1 MPKLSTCLWFDTQ
14 AEEAARFYVS
24 IFRNS
29 KITKTSYYG
38 EAGPGPKGSVMLVE
52 FELDGQSFQGLNGGP
67 HFKFSEAISISIDCK
82 TQEEV
87 DTYSAKLTQG
97 GEQGP
102 CGWVKDKYGLSWQVV
117 PSIMGE
123 LVSDPDQQKSQ
134 RAMKA
139 MLGMKKLDIEAL
151 KKAYAGQ

>member
-1 MPKLSTCLWFDTQ
+1 MPKLSTCLWFDNQ
-14 AEEAARFYVS
+14 AEEAAKFYVS

-38 EAGPGPKGSVMLVE
+38 ETGPGPKGSVMLVE
-52 FELDGQSFQGLNGGP
+52 FELDGQAFQGLNGGP

-123 LVSDPDQQKSQ
+123 LLSDPDQQKSQ

-139 MLGMKKLDIEAL
+139 MMGMKKLDIEAL